1 MKSKVIRII
10 IVLCFVG
17 MVAFGVIVLINNIN
31 VETKAYSQIA
41 EMRNNAEFDNFY
53 IRADKVQSTAGGDQ
67 CSYTA
72 YTNKATILLNEGIDY
87 YLVYLQDM
95 DGMNRNDMNKLV
107 KGYKAYIAQYNKAK
121 RALNQYENVK
131 NNANAQTQVASYSAT
146 FGIEYLLAYGK
157 GYTFFMDLQ
166 NMVDKKVFDGKMFK
180 SFTQINYEMSAIFVN
195 NSKTT
200 LVSNLEKKK
209 TGGAISTPYANST
222 YAKNFDTLY
231 KAYEAKNKVS
241 IATELKTPTHA
252 KFISDYNELKDVR
265 AFLTDATTYIASNPR
280 EQAAVDVKTFL
291 TATYSFNLGGS
302 K

>member
-1 MKSKVIRII
+1 MKSKIIRII
-10 IVLCFVG
+10 IILCFVG

-31 VETKAYSQIA
+31 VETKAYSQITK
-41 EMRNNAEFDNFY
+41 MRDNAEFDNFY
-53 IRADKVQSTAGGDQ
+53 IRADKVKSTSSGDQ
-67 CSYTA
+67 CPYSA
-72 YTNKATILLNEGIDY
+72 YANNATILLNEGIDY

-131 NNANAQTQVASYSAT
+131 NNVNAQANVASYSAT
-146 FGIEYLLAYGK
+146 FGMEYLLAYGK
-157 GYTFFMDLQ
+157 GYTFFMNLQ
-166 NMVDKKVFDGKMFK
+166 NMVDKKVFKGNMFK

-200 LVSNLEKKK
+200 LIANLEKKIA
-209 TGGAISTPYANST
+209 GGAISTPYANST
-222 YAKNFDTLY
+222 YANNFNILY
-231 KAYEAKNKVS
+231 KANQSGNKVS
-241 IATELKTPTHA
+241 VTTELKTPTHA
-252 KFISDYNELKDVR
+252 KFVSDYNALKDVR
-265 AFLTDATTYIASNPR
+265 AFLTDATTYVANNPR

-291 TATYSFNLGGS
+291 TATYSFNFGGS